1 MNETVSVQLHCLG
14 VVLRHAFAVGVHVA
28 GLGRGASPIDQL
40 ELGPVGDYG
49 QNTRALHVFDDRVE
63 RLYACG
69 VVPVRILKNQPFSRA
84 GEGFCR
90 ADHCRVRAR
99 LHACWL
105 RS

>member
-69 VVPVRILKNQPFSRA
+69 VVPVRLLKNQPFSRA
-84 GEGFCR
+84 GE
-90 ADHCRVRAR
+90 
-99 LHACWL
+99 
-105 RS
+105 RSAWD